1 MLKMN
6 SYFKSKSCIAVFGL
20 VFLPILLHLNDV
32 NLSQYSKKE
41 ILYLSYYHLVAN
53 VIIFILSY
61 LLCLVLKNIRF
72 FQILICNLIFFFF
85 QFYFIEIL
93 NSSFF
98 VSLNSIYQKLDFIV
112 LCIFYLSGYI
122 ALYLTLTKHTIKIY
136 NFLILFLSLNY
147 LFSGI
152 NIASYY
158 IEIKLVKNSENFKS
172 EKIVKTDNDIALQQ
186 IKSIK
191 KPVDVYF
198 IIPDAMISLQKAEK
212 LNFIS
217 SAEKQIQNLNEQSFF
232 YNPKFKS
239 NYSSTHLSVK
249 TALIGNYPIDENSEK
264 YFNRKGFFP
273 DMMKNKN
280 NHFYDILNKLG
291 FDFYYI
297 GNSWG
302 PCPIAD
308 LDFETCKYNYSSP
321 NKLKISY
328 LNNYVLF
335 LEKSLLKKILD
346 IVNYKYNLDIAN
358 YNFIKAYNFL
368 LGNSLFE
375 ENISNKNSR
384 FFLIHILKPRTPY
397 NLDQNCKFIGKI
409 NETKSIKLKQEYYG
423 YSYNCVLNTILNWET
438 KLQKIDPN
446 REKIIFIFADHGE
459 TFSHIPDK
467 NIEISKRLNNI
478 FYAHK
483 IPNRCN
489 SINPPKS
496 QVNIMRF
503 LIKCLSNPG
512 IPYLDDIQYLTY
524 YEKHKQYGNVY
535 KFKKEK

>member
-1 MLKMN
+1 MTLINSILKP
-6 SYFKSKSCIAVFGL
+6 KSSIVIIGL
-20 VFLPILLHLNDV
+20 IFLPILLHLNDV
-32 NLSQYSKKE
+32 NLSQYSSKE
-41 ILYLSYYHLVAN
+41 VFYLSYYHLIAN

-61 LLCLVLKNIRF
+61 LFSLVLKDIKF
-72 FQILICNLIFFFF
+72 LQILICNLLLFYF

-93 NSSFF
+93 NNSFF
-98 VSLNSIYQKLDFIV
+98 ISLNSIHQKLDFVV
-112 LCIFYLSGYI
+112 LCIVYLSGYM
-122 ALYLTLTKHTIKIY
+122 ALYLTLKKHTIKIY

-147 LFSGI
+147 IFSGI

-158 IEIKLVKNSENFKS
+158 IKVKEGQSS
-172 EKIVKTDNDIALQQ
+172 EKFKNEKIIKIDNDLVLQK
-186 IKSIK
+186 IKSVK

-198 IIPDAMISLQKAEK
+198 IIPDAMISLKKAEK

-249 TALIGNYPIDENSEK
+249 TALIGNYPVDENSEK

-280 NHFYDILNKLG
+280 NQFYDIINKLG

-308 LDFETCKYNYSSP
+308 LNFETCKYNYSSAD
-321 NKLKISY
+321 KLKISY
-328 LNNYVLF
+328 LNNYILF

-346 IVNYKYNLDIAN
+346 IIDYRYNFDIAN
-358 YNFIKAYNFL
+358 YNFVKAYNFL
-368 LGNSLFE
+368 LGNSLFDE
-375 ENISNKNSR
+375 KISNKNSR

-397 NLDQNCKFIGKI
+397 NLDKNCKFIGKI
-409 NETKSIKLKQEYYG
+409 DETKSMKLKQEYYG
-423 YSYNCVLNTILNWET
+423 YSYNCVLSGVLNWET
-438 KLQKIDPN
+438 KLQKVNPN
-446 REKIIFIFADHGE
+446 KEKIIFIFADHGE
-459 TFSHIPDK
+459 TFSHISDK
-467 NIEISKRLNNI
+467 NIEISRRLNDI

-483 IPNRCN
+483 IPDRCN
-489 SINPPKS
+489 SISPPKS

-503 LIKCLSNPG
+503 LIKCLSNPDV
-512 IPYLDDIQYLTY
+512 PYLDDNQYLTY
-524 YEKHKQYGNVY
+524 YEKHKEYGNVY
-535 KFKKEK
+535 KLKKEK